1 MQGDEGMNLEA
12 FFRYIDEHREAFLA
26 DLSEALRQPSIAAQ
40 GVGIEAMAA
49 LVEERLRRL
58 GARVQRFVMEPGA
71 PPILFA
77 EMGAGE
83 RTLLF
88 YNHYDVQPPDPVEL
102 WTSPP
107 FEPTVRDGKLYA
119 RGVADD
125 KGDLW
130 ARIQALEAWQATYG
144 ALPLRITWIIEGE
157 EEVGSPHLIPF
168 AQAHADLLRADGC
181 LWETG
186 EKDEADRPMLHLGV
200 KGIAYFE
207 LRARGANVDLHS
219 MYAAI
224 VPNPAWRLV
233 QALATLKDAQER
245 ILIPGFMELV
255 REPSAEELA
264 YLERIPFEE
273 EALRRMW
280 DIPAFVNGE
289 TGVTALKRLIYGPTC
304 NICGIN
310 AGYTGEGGKTVL
322 PSTAM
327 VKIDFRLVPDLT
339 PEAVETLL
347 RDHLKAQ
354 GFDDIEV
361 ISMHGMRPAASPVDA
376 PVVQAAIRAAEA
388 VYGQSPV
395 VWPMIPGS
403 GPMAPLTTDL
413 GTPAVLAG
421 IGYPNARFHAP
432 DENVRL
438 ADYVEGIKFVGAL
451 IATFAEADTPHA

>member
-1 MQGDEGMNLEA
+1 MDLQA
-12 FFRYIDEHREAFLA
+12 FFDYVDAHREAFLA
-26 DLSEALRQPSIAAQ
+26 DLSAALRQPSIAAQ
-40 GVGIEAMAA
+40 GVGIDEMAA
-49 LVEERLRRL
+49 LVETRLRAL

-71 PPILFA
+71 PPILYA
-77 EMGAGE
+77 ELGAGE

-107 FEPTVRDGKLYA
+107 FEPTVRAGKLYA

-130 ARIQALEAWQATYG
+130 ARIQAIETWLATCG
-144 ALPLRITWIIEGE
+144 PLPLRITWVIEGE

-168 AQAHADLLRADGC
+168 AQAHAELLRADGC

-273 EALRRMW
+273 DAMRHQW
-280 DIPAFVNGE
+280 DLPAFVNGE

-304 NICGIN
+304 NICGFG
-310 AGYTGEGGKTVL
+310 AGYTGEGSKTVL
-322 PSTAM
+322 PATAM
-327 VKIDFRLVPDLT
+327 VKLDFRLVPDLT

-347 RDHLKAQ
+347 REHLKVQ

-361 ISMHGMRPAASPVDA
+361 IAMHGIRPAASPIEA
-376 PVVQAAIRAAEA
+376 EIVQASIRAAER
-388 VYGQSPV
+388 VYRQAPV

-421 IGYPNARFHAP
+421 IGYPGARFHAP

-438 ADYVEGIKFVGAL
+438 EDYFEGVKFVGAL
-451 IATFAEADTPHA
+451 LADFAGGEGARE

>member
-1 MQGDEGMNLEA
+1 MDLMT
-12 FFRYIDEHREAFLA
+12 FFRYIDEHGESLLE
-26 DLSEALRQPSIAAQ
+26 DLKGALRQPSIAAQ
-40 GVGIEAMAA
+40 NVGIEDMAA
-49 LVEERLRRL
+49 LVEARLRRL
-58 GARVQRFVMEPGA
+58 GARVQRFVMEPDA

-77 EMGAGE
+77 EIGHGP

-88 YNHYDVQPPDPVEL
+88 YNHYDVQPPDPLDE

-107 FEPTVRDGKLYA
+107 FEPQVREGKLYA

-130 ARIQALEAWQATYG
+130 ARIQALEAWQATLG
-144 ALPLRITWIIEGE
+144 DLPLRVTWVIEGE
-157 EEVGSPHLIPF
+157 EEIGSPHLIPF
-168 AQAHADLLRADGC
+168 AQTYPDLLRADGC

-207 LRARGANVDLHS
+207 LRTRGANVDLHS

-233 QALATLKDAQER
+233 HALATLKDAQER

-255 REPSAEELA
+255 REPGAEELA
-264 YLERIPFEE
+264 YLAQIPFEE
-273 EALRRMW
+273 EAMRRQW
-280 DIPAFVNGE
+280 DLPAFVNGE
-289 TGVTALKRLIYGPTC
+289 TGVEALKRLIYSPTC
-304 NICGIN
+304 NICGFG

-322 PSTAM
+322 PSRAM
-327 VKIDFRLVPDLT
+327 VKLDFRLVPDLT
-339 PEAVETLL
+339 PEVVERLL
-347 RDHLKAQ
+347 REHLQAQ
-354 GFDDIEV
+354 GFEDIEV
-361 ISMHGMRPAASPVDA
+361 IAMHGMRPAATPVDA
-376 PVVQAAIRAAEA
+376 PIVQSAIRAAQQ

-421 IGYPNARFHAP
+421 IGYPGARFHAP

-438 ADYVEGIKFVGAL
+438 VDYFEGIKFVGAL
-451 IATFAEADTPHA
+451 LAAFAEDDVTHG